1 MNWVA
6 YASLLFIFSTARY
19 LAVRWSSLKGQ
30 PVQFNNLAMF
40 LVGVPVLGC
49 LCLLTHSS
57 LALSLGQLV
66 FMIFIGICLA
76 YLPNATSLKSIEL
89 APNAG
94 YSLIISKSYVVMTT
108 FLAVPL
114 FGAHLSVRALL
125 AIMLIV
131 GFSAVIMLNP
141 ASTHHTKSRTW
152 LPLALAAFLGWGF
165 LSLAAKYMF
174 NHGLPT
180 LTFLFY
186 DFLIASIC
194 ILAEIQRNHEKRWH
208 FRDHLGTFL
217 LIGVLSTSFDIFNF
231 QAIKIAPN
239 VGYVNATNAAS
250 IGAVTALSILIF
262 KDELSVR
269 KLIGVLGV
277 IGGLILLFLDS

>member
-1 MNWVA
+1 MSWVA
-6 YASLLFIFSTARY
+6 DALFLFVFSTARY
-19 LAVRWSSLKGQ
+19 LTVRWSSLKGQ

-40 LVGVPVLGC
+40 LVGVPVFGC
-49 LCLLTHSS
+49 LCLLTHAS
-57 LALSLGQLV
+57 LALNPAQLLFLV
-66 FMIFIGICLA
+66 FLGVCLS
-76 YLPNATSLKSIEL
+76 YLPNAASLKSIEL

-114 FGAHLSVRALL
+114 FGAHLSVHALL

-131 GFSAVIMLNP
+131 GFSALILLNRSSSHK
-141 ASTHHTKSRTW
+141 AKSRSW
-152 LPLALAAFLGWGF
+152 LPLAIAAFFGWGF
-165 LSLAAKYMF
+165 LSLSAKYLF

-180 LTFLFY
+180 FTFLFY
-186 DFLIASIC
+186 DYLIASIC
-194 ILAEIQRNHEKRWH
+194 ILVELQKNHAKQWQ

-217 LIGVLSTSFDIFNF
+217 LIGVVSASSDIFNF
-231 QAIKIAPN
+231 QGVKIAPN

-250 IGAVTALSILIF
+250 IGAVTIFSILIF
-262 KDELSVR
+262 KDEFSIR

-277 IGGLILLFLDS
+277 IGGLVLLFVG